1 MSSSLQPPQKVSK
14 RTSRRRRL
22 RSKDNSLEILKYAIY
37 NSYRIKRRA
46 AKEEKRRLEEKTGI
60 ISPMPRLAK
69 TLDNNPNKLSLSCKK
84 LDLLKKGL
92 VTAFEESK
100 LDAKQTEKKM
110 ASHVVNNTE
119 PAKQDCNQTKRVLSV
134 VNGNII
140 NNEKHLEKIRLLERR
155 LTHRKLAV

>member
-1 MSSSLQPPQKVSK
+1 MSSSLQPQQKVSK

-60 ISPMPRLAK
+60 ISPMPV

-92 VTAFEESK
+92 VTALEESK

-110 ASHVVNNTE
+110 ASHVVNNIE

-155 LTHRKLAV
+155 LIHRKLAV